1 MFEVLEERLKIFKQ
15 KWGMTQKTEQE
26 KNVYEE
32 VRRVLQDANDGS
44 LDKLKFLENIAFLLD
59 SAVTIPYIGVS
70 VGLDS
75 VIGCFPAVGDIAC
88 FLPSLYIVFTAQ
100 GMGAPKTLVFQM
112 LLNILIDAGSSS
124 KKYHPTPE
132 HFSQ

>member
-1 MFEVLEERLKIFKQ
+1 
-15 KWGMTQKTEQE
+15 MTHKSEQE
-26 KNVYEE
+26 ENIYEE

-44 LDKLKFLENIAFLLD
+44 LDKLKFLENIAFFLD

-75 VIGCFPAVGDIAC
+75 VIGCLPVVGDIAC

-100 GMGAPKTLVFQM
+100 GMGAPQTLVFQM
-112 LLNILIDAGSSS
+112 LLNILIDAGSAS
-124 KKYHPTPE
+124 KKYHLTREYFP
-132 HFSQ
+132 